1 MKLKFFYY
9 ILTPICFLLI
19 WLLIS
24 ELSLV
29 PQVLVPSPIKIFS
42 YLFSNFYPLLIKPT
56 IFTIWLW
63 LLGFIVG
70 AIVGIAI
77 GLVVGYSNKIY
88 NFFEILIDF
97 FRSLPAIVLLPI
109 AVIFLGIGYAP
120 KLFIVIFSTALY
132 VMINT
137 IYGVRYGKT
146 SKALLA
152 KVLRMTPLQEF
163 KKIILPSSLPNI
175 FAGLRITISLS
186 LVVAVASEMI
196 VSGTSGL
203 GQKILDDMIIYNLTE
218 MYSIILVIGLLGYF
232 SNKIFSVVE
241 NKLIHWKG
249 Y

>member
-1 MKLKFFYY
+1 MKVKIFYY

-19 WLLIS
+19 WFLIS

-29 PQVLVPSPIKIFS
+29 PQVLVPSPIKVFS

-56 IFTIWLW
+56 IFTIQLW

-70 AIVGIAI
+70 AIIGIAI
-77 GLVVGYSNKIY
+77 GLIIGYSNKIY
-88 NFFEILIDF
+88 NFFEVLIDF
-97 FRSLPAIVLLPI
+97 FRSLPSIVLLPI

-120 KLFIVIFSTALY
+120 KIFIVVFSTALY

-137 IYGVRYGKT
+137 IYGVKYGKT
-146 SKALLA
+146 SKILLA
-152 KVLRMTPLQEF
+152 RVLKMTPSQEF
-163 KKIILPSSLPNI
+163 KKVILPSSLPNI

-196 VSGTSGL
+196 VSGTAGL
-203 GQKILDDMIIYNLTE
+203 GQKILDDMVVYNLTE
-218 MYSIILVIGLLGYF
+218 MYSIILIIGLLGYF
-232 SNKIFSVVE
+232 SNKIFSIVE
-241 NKLIHWKG
+241 NRLIHWKG